1 MTFENQPSPI
11 THSITQPESCS
22 KFISCNSPFCPADPN
37 RAMRKV
43 HRDDPVCFYLLE
55 ISKPGGVERISMGHS
70 EEFIKVVTTVYLE
83 VASTACPIKK
93 SLERAKQTPSRMR
106 PIIQPTTSKGVT
118 P

>member
-11 THSITQPESCS
+11 THSTTQPESCS
-22 KFISCNSPFCPADPN
+22 KFDHCSATVCALDPD

-106 PIIQPTTSKGVT
+106 PVTQGTSLGVN
-118 P
+118 

>member
-1 MTFENQPSPI
+1 MNHEKSNSTTSPE
-11 THSITQPESCS
+11 HCS
-22 KFISCNSPFCPADPN
+22 KFEHCSATLCPMDKQRSK
-37 RAMRKV
+37 RAI

-93 SLERAKQTPSRMR
+93 SLQRAQQTPSRMR
-106 PIIQPTTSKGVT
+106 PVTQGTSLGVN
-118 P
+118 